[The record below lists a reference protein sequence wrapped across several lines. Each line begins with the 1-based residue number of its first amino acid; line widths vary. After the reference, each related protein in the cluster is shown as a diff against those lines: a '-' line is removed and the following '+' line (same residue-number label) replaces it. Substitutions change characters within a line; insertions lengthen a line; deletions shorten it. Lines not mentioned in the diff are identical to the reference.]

1 MRYDHTQVLDA
12 SINLR
17 FQQEDA
23 PAQEKRRVFTI
34 RIPILCLI
42 GFSLYL
48 GWIFCL
54 FWSPSLTPAALIGD
68 YQAHLARM
76 VMTVAM
82 FFAYVLFGVFA
93 RFFASRKGEVLLK
106 TLSLVLSPMA
116 CLMGFLSP
124 GFELPIAFLLWAAS
138 GIGSS
143 ALLLVW
149 SKKIVELTRK
159 QVIF

>member
-54 FWSPSLTPAALIGD
+54 FWSGVWTFRIIPP
-68 YQAHLARM
+68 
-76 VMTVAM
+76 MTA
-82 FFAYVLFGVFA
+82 
-93 RFFASRKGEVLLK
+93 
-106 TLSLVLSPMA
+106 
-116 CLMGFLSP
+116 GFL
-124 GFELPIAFLLWAAS
+124 ALW
-138 GIGSS
+138 GNGY
-143 ALLLVW
+143 W
-149 SKKIVELTRK
+149 MCG
-159 QVIF
+159 